1 MWNDVS
7 DSDSTVSPLPC
18 QGVTGIGWTSA
29 VSNTLVGQT
38 LGHYKILD
46 QLGAGGMGIVYRAQD
61 TKLGRQVALKVL
73 PTGNTSGDEAVER
86 FRREA
91 RTASALNHPNICT
104 IYGFDE
110 HGGQLYLAMELLD
123 GEPLDRRLSG
133 RPLELRNML
142 DIATQVADALDAAHA
157 EGILHRDVKPGNIFL
172 TRRGPVKVLDFGL
185 AKLSPEY
192 RRRSGRIEARNNET
206 QQIVPEHFT
215 SAVGTTVGTI
225 AYMSPE
231 QARGDDVDPR
241 TDLFSFGV
249 VLYEMCTGRQSFP
262 GHTTA
267 VVFDGILNRDP
278 VPPSTLNAMLP
289 PELDRI
295 ISKALEKDRGLRYQ
309 TAADIGADLK
319 RLRRDSASKAGIV
332 TAGSG
337 AKSPMDAATVVI
349 NSTETQVGARSGIS
363 SAPTVASVS
372 PSTAGSDASAVIRAA
387 AKTPWFWGAGAAV
400 VAIAAIAAGI
410 GAYFASRDGGRAP
423 VQQAA
428 APPVT
433 SPATPP
439 PAETTPPAGSQPPPV
454 TVAPPAATQPVAP
467 TTKAGGQVAP
477 GSSTQK
483 PAPVAGT
490 SAAGTKLPAKSP
502 VGAVP
507 TPVSRDSDAAQ
518 RLEVAKAKI
527 ANNLNEQALNDLR
540 QIIIDFPQ
548 SAAAAE
554 AAFLSA
560 DIHEKTGN
568 ANEAMAAFVEFESRF
583 ARDRRAPESKL
594 RRAQILSRRG
604 QPTDLMQA
612 RELYADVA
620 RDHPSTGHAQIA
632 LQQKLR
638 LETSQKNL
646 RAIDPVM
653 KIQVP
658 AVILTLRE
666 IIAQFPD
673 SAQAMAARMRLA
685 TMLEDMDRHKE
696 AAEMFEE
703 LGARAG
709 AGSNPGDVFF
719 RLGELYERRLKD
731 PARAKDAYAKVPP
744 NSSRYNEAQ
753 RRLKRR

>member
-1 MWNDVS
+1 
-7 DSDSTVSPLPC
+7 
-18 QGVTGIGWTSA
+18 
-29 VSNTLVGQT
+29 VSNSLVGQS

-46 QLGAGGMGIVYRAQD
+46 QLGAGGMGVVYRAQD

-73 PTGNTSGDEAVER
+73 PTGNTATDESVER

-91 RTASALNHPNICT
+91 RTASSLNHPNICT

-110 HGGQLYLAMELLD
+110 HHGQLYLAMELLD

-133 RPLELRNML
+133 RPLDLRHML

-157 EGILHRDVKPGNIFL
+157 EGILHRDVKPANIFL

-192 RRRSGRIEARNNET
+192 RRRSGQLDAKNET
-206 QQIVPEHFT
+206 HVPEHFT

-319 RLRRDSASKAGIV
+319 RLRRDSGSKAGIMPAPSSV
-332 TAGSG
+332 A
-337 AKSPMDAATVVI
+337 SPMEAATVVI
-349 NSTETQVGARSGIS
+349 NSTATQVGAPSGIS
-363 SAPTVASVS
+363 NAPTVASVS
-372 PSTAGSDASAVIRAA
+372 PSAAGSDPSAVIRAA

-400 VAIAAIAAGI
+400 VAIAAVAAGI
-410 GAYFASRDGGRAP
+410 GAYFASRGGDPAP

-428 APPVT
+428 APPPVT
-433 SPATPP
+433 APAPPPPADTTQAAATQPAPATPP
-439 PAETTPPAGSQPPPV
+439 PQPAETA
-454 TVAPPAATQPVAP
+454 APPA
-467 TTKAGGQVAP
+467 TKATVPGQP
-477 GSSTQK
+477 GSNTQK
-483 PAPVAGT
+483 PAAAASGT
-490 SAAGTKLPAKSP
+490 SATGAKPPAKTAT

-507 TPVSRDSDAAQ
+507 TPVSRDSEAAQ

-527 ANNLNEQALNDLR
+527 ANNLNDQALTDLR
-540 QIIIDFPQ
+540 QIIIEYPQ

-554 AAFLSA
+554 AAFLAA
-560 DIHEKTGN
+560 DIHEKVGRQDD
-568 ANEAMAAFVEFESRF
+568 AMAAFVEFESRF

-594 RRAQILSRRG
+594 RRAQILSRRT
-604 QPTDLMQA
+604 QPAALMQA
-612 RELYADVA
+612 RELYGEVA
-620 RDHPSTGHAQIA
+620 RDYAGTPHAQIA

-638 LETSQKNL
+638 METQQKNL
-646 RAIDPVM
+646 RVVDPVM

-658 AVILTLRE
+658 AVIPTLRQ
-666 IIAQFPD
+666 IIEQFPD
-673 SAQAMAARMRLA
+673 SPQAMAARTRLA
-685 TMLEDMDRHKE
+685 AMLEDMDRHQE
-696 AAEMFEE
+696 AAAMLEE
-703 LGARAG
+703 LGERAG
-709 AGSNPGDVFF
+709 ASGNPGEVFF
-719 RLGELYERRLKD
+719 RLGEIYERRLKD
-731 PARAKDAYAKVPP
+731 PVRAKDAYAKVPQGSP
-744 NSSRYNEAQ
+744 RYNEAQ
-753 RRLKRR
+753 RRLKRK

>member
-1 MWNDVS
+1 M
-7 DSDSTVSPLPC
+7 
-18 QGVTGIGWTSA
+18 
-29 VSNTLVGQT
+29 SNSLVGQT

-73 PTGNTSGDEAVER
+73 PTGNTASDEAVER

-133 RPLELRNML
+133 RPLDLRNML

-157 EGILHRDVKPGNIFL
+157 EGILHRDVKPANIFL

-192 RRRSGRIEARNNET
+192 RRRSGRVDVRNESR
-206 QQIVPEHFT
+206 VPEHFT
-215 SAVGTTVGTI
+215 SVAGTTVGTI

-278 VPPSTLNAMLP
+278 VPPSTLNALLP
-289 PELDRI
+289 GELDRI

-319 RLRRDSASKAGIV
+319 RLRRDSASKAGIAPALSGV
-332 TAGSG
+332 T
-337 AKSPMDAATVVI
+337 SPMDAATVVI

-363 SAPTVASVS
+363 NAPTVASVS
-372 PSTAGSDASAVIRAA
+372 PSTVGNDPSAVIRAA

-410 GAYFASRDGGRAP
+410 GAYFASRDGEPAA
-423 VQQAA
+423 VQQASAPTATAPATSPPVDTTEPA
-428 APPVT
+428 ATEPPPVT
-433 SPATPP
+433 SAP
-439 PAETTPPAGSQPPPV
+439 PASAPTQ
-454 TVAPPAATQPVAP
+454 TVAPPTTAA
-467 TTKAGGQVAP
+467 GQGAP

-483 PAPVAGT
+483 PATGTAGPRPAAKVA
-490 SAAGTKLPAKSP
+490 P
-502 VGAVP
+502 VGSVP
-507 TPVSRDSDAAQ
+507 TPVSRDSEAAQ
-518 RLEVAKAKI
+518 RLDVAKAKI
-527 ANNLNEQALNDLR
+527 ANNLNDQALIDLR
-540 QIIIDFPQ
+540 QIILEYPQ

-554 AAFLSA
+554 AAFISA
-560 DIHEKTGN
+560 DIHEKAGRDDD
-568 ANEAMAAFVEFESRF
+568 AMAAFVEFESRF
-583 ARDRRAPESKL
+583 SRDRRAPESKL
-594 RRAQILSRRG
+594 RRALILSRRS
-604 QPTDLMQA
+604 QAEFQTQA
-612 RELYADVA
+612 RELYGQVA
-620 RDHPSTGHAQIA
+620 RDYPGTGHAQIA

-638 LETSQKNL
+638 LETGQRNL
-646 RAIDPVM
+646 RAVDPVL

-658 AVILTLRE
+658 AVIPTLRE
-666 IIAQFPD
+666 IITQFPD
-673 SAQAMAARMRLA
+673 SPQAMAARIRLA
-685 TMLEDMDRHKE
+685 TMLEDLDRHKE
-696 AAEMFEE
+696 AAAVLEE
-703 LGARAG
+703 LGARAD
-709 AGSNPGDVFF
+709 AGSNPGEVFF
-719 RLGELYERRLKD
+719 RLGEIYERRLKD
-731 PARAKDAYAKVPP
+731 PVRAKDAYAKVPQDSP
-744 NSSRYNEAQ
+744 RYNEAQ